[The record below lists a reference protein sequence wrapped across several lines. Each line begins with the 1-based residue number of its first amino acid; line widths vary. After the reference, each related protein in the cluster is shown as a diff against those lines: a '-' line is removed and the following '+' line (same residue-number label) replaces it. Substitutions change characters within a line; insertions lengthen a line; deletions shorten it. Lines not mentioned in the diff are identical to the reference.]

1 MRGLGTNGARVTRGP
16 QDPGHGCMK
25 YPAPHGFAEFM
36 RIRSCGRIRVSHRKA
51 GRLGSATMSAADHLR
66 AAIRD
71 VVDFPKPGIVFKDI
85 TPVLA
90 DGKLFRESISLLC
103 KTAGDR
109 KIDKVVG
116 IDARGFIFAAAVAD
130 RLGAGFVP
138 VRKKGK
144 LPWKTRQT
152 AYALEYGE
160 SIVELHEDAVK
171 PGETILLVDDLLAT
185 GGTAAAAVK
194 LIDELGADIAGIS
207 VLIELTFLQG
217 RSKLGAHPVHAIL
230 TY

>member
-1 MRGLGTNGARVTRGP
+1 MS
-16 QDPGHGCMK
+16 
-25 YPAPHGFAEFM
+25 PAEQ
-36 RIRSCGRIRVSHRKA
+36 
-51 GRLGSATMSAADHLR
+51 LR
-66 AAIRD
+66 AAVRD
-71 VVDFPKPGIVFKDI
+71 VVDFPKPGIIFKDI
-85 TPVLA
+85 TPILA
-90 DGKLFRESISLLC
+90 DGALFRESISLLC
-103 KTAGDR
+103 ETAGDV
-109 KIDKVVG
+109 KIDKIVG

-152 AYALEYGE
+152 AYSLEYGE

-194 LIDELGADIAGIS
+194 LLDELGANLVGIS
-207 VLIELTFLQG
+207 VLIELGFLQG
-217 RSKLGAHPVHAIL
+217 RSKLAPHPVHSII

>member
-1 MRGLGTNGARVTRGP
+1 M
-16 QDPGHGCMK
+16 
-25 YPAPHGFAEFM
+25 
-36 RIRSCGRIRVSHRKA
+36 
-51 GRLGSATMSAADHLR
+51 SATDSLR

-85 TPVLA
+85 TPILA
-90 DGKLFRESISLLC
+90 DGKLFRQSVSLIC
-103 KTAGDR
+103 ETTGGAKVD
-109 KIDKVVG
+109 KIVG

-130 RLGAGFVP
+130 RLGVGFVP

-171 PGETILLVDDLLAT
+171 PGETVLLVDDLLAT

-194 LIDELGADIAGIS
+194 LLDELGANLIGIS
-207 VLIELTFLQG
+207 VLIELGFLQG
-217 RSKLGAHPVHAIL
+217 RSKLAPHPVHSIL

>member
-1 MRGLGTNGARVTRGP
+1 MT
-16 QDPGHGCMK
+16 
-25 YPAPHGFAEFM
+25 
-36 RIRSCGRIRVSHRKA
+36 
-51 GRLGSATMSAADHLR
+51 AADSIR

-71 VVDFPKPGIVFKDI
+71 VVDFPQAGIIFKDI

-90 DGKLFRESISLLC
+90 DGKLFRQSISLLC
-103 KTAGDR
+103 DTAGGA

-152 AYALEYGE
+152 AYSLEYGE
-160 SIVELHEDAVK
+160 SIVELHEDAVL
-171 PGETILLVDDLLAT
+171 PGESVLLVDDLLAT

-194 LIDELGADIAGIS
+194 LLDELGAKLIGIS
-207 VLIELTFLQG
+207 VLIELGFLSG
-217 RSKLGAHPVHAIL
+217 RDKLAPHAVNAIL

>member
-1 MRGLGTNGARVTRGP
+1 MN
-16 QDPGHGCMK
+16 
-25 YPAPHGFAEFM
+25 
-36 RIRSCGRIRVSHRKA
+36 
-51 GRLGSATMSAADHLR
+51 AASLR

-90 DGKLFRESISLLC
+90 DGKLFRSSISLLC
-103 KTAGDR
+103 ETAGGA

-152 AYALEYGE
+152 AYSLEYGE

-171 PGETILLVDDLLAT
+171 PGESILLVDDLLAT
-185 GGTAAAAVK
+185 GGTAAASVK
-194 LIDELGADIAGIS
+194 LLDELGANIVAIS
-207 VLIELTFLQG
+207 VLIELDFLAG
-217 RSKLGAHPVHAIL
+217 RARLTPHTVHSIL
-230 TY
+230 NY